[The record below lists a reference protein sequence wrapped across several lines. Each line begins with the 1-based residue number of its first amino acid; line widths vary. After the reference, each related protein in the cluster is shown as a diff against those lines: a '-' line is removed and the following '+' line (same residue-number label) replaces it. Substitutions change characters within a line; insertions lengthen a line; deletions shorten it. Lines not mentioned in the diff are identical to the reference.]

1 MEEKQMKLFIPVE
14 NNDGL
19 NSKLDARFGR
29 AGYFLIYDMEKQEVE
44 SVEANPYKD
53 VDHGVGIK
61 VASYAVGTGCTVAV
75 GAQPGPKA
83 AAVLKKI
90 NMKVVEMKGGT
101 VKEAI
106 EKVSGMME

>member
-1 MEEKQMKLFIPVE
+1 MKLFIPVE

-29 AGYFLIYDMEKQEVE
+29 AEYFLIYDMEKQAVE
-44 SVEANPYKD
+44 SVEANPYKNM
-53 VDHGVGIK
+53 DHGVGIK

-83 AAVLKKI
+83 ASVLQRI
-90 NMKVVEMKGGT
+90 NMKIVEMKGGT

-106 EKVSGMME
+106 EKVSAMME

>member
-1 MEEKQMKLFIPVE
+1 MKLFIPVE

-19 NSKLDARFGR
+19 NSRLDARFGR
-29 AGYFLIYDMEKQEVE
+29 AGYFLIYDMEKQAVE

-53 VDHGVGIK
+53 IDHGVGIK
-61 VASYAVGTGCTVAV
+61 AASYAVGTGCTTAV

-83 AAVLKKI
+83 AAVLGKI
-90 NMKVVEMKGGT
+90 NMKVVEMKGVT

-106 EKVSGMME
+106 ERVSGMVG